1 MEEKY
6 VEIKTR
12 YLDSGDAK
20 RIIEKGTIIG
30 IVTTGKISQ
39 PAKKLLDAANIAW
52 AENVSKEDFIRYQT
66 EE

>member
-20 RIIEKGTIIG
+20 QIIEKGTIIG
-30 IVTTGKISQ
+30 IVTTGKISK
-39 PAKKLLDAANIAW
+39 PAKKLLDEANIAW
-52 AENVSKEDFIRYQT
+52 AENVSREDFIKSQT
-66 EE
+66 GE